1 METHKAVLSRDQI
14 LVAEDSQQEYVEIPE
29 WHGGV
34 YVRSLTAEERD
45 AYEGSLVEVRGKKVE
60 LRKENARAKLV
71 ALTVV
76 DAAGARLFTEA
87 DVERLGKKNGAALD
101 RIYKVAQRLS
111 AMRQEDLEGAVKNSD
126 GDPGGGSS
134 SA

>member
-1 METHKAVLSRDQI
+1 METNKAVLSREQI
-14 LVAEDSQQEYVEIPE
+14 LGAEDSQREYVEIPE
-29 WHGGV
+29 WRGGV

-87 DVERLGKKNGAALD
+87 DVERLGRKNGAAVD
-101 RIYKVAQRLS
+101 RIYRVAQRLS